1 MDEDRS
7 TDQRRHGIMGTVPPG
22 SKRAEFRP
30 FAIEAHSAE
39 QSEPA
44 LLRLAGW
51 IYRVAEI
58 SAAFTALVLSSPILL
73 IIAIL
78 IRIDSPGPA
87 IFWHRRAGQSE
98 LRLGRH
104 LAGRTDLKAQAE
116 DFDPNKKYYVPTEFS
131 FPKFRTMYRDAAEKY
146 PEYYWWN
153 YDLTQ
158 EQLGKMYYKLE
169 EDPRITKLGKWLRK
183 TTLDELPNLWSVVK
197 CDIRLVGPRPEA
209 FELLHNYS
217 DEQMLKFTVKPG
229 VTCLSKIYGR
239 GGLSFQE
246 QVAWDLEYVRTRSL
260 GLDLKILA
268 LTLLQVVRG
277 KGAF

>member
-1 MDEDRS
+1 
-7 TDQRRHGIMGTVPPG
+7 MGSVPPG
-22 SKRAEFRP
+22 SKRAEFQP
-30 FAIEAHSAE
+30 YAIEAASPG

-44 LLRLAGW
+44 LLRLAGG
-51 IYRVAEI
+51 IYRGAEI
-58 SAAFTALVLSSPILL
+58 LAAFTALVLSSPILL
-73 IIAIL
+73 VIAIL

-87 IFWHRRAGQSE
+87 IFRHRRAGQSE
-98 LRLGRH
+98 LRAGH
-104 LAGRTDLKAQAE
+104 ELAGRTDLKAQGG
-116 DFDPNKKYYVPTEFS
+116 DFDPDKMYYVPTEFS

-158 EQLGKMYYKLE
+158 EQLSQMYYKLE

-209 FELLHNYS
+209 FELLHNYTE
-217 DEQMLKFTVKPG
+217 EQLLKFTVKPG

-239 GGLSFQE
+239 GSLSFKE
-246 QVAWDLEYVRTRSL
+246 QVAWDLEYVKTRSL

-268 LTLLQVVRG
+268 LTFLQVVRG
-277 KGAF
+277 RGAF